1 MLSLVDRPHASL
13 TDLIHED
20 VVSEDQRL
28 AFALPKLRGLK
39 LRQLSLPHQFTGEFF
54 SILGSSVWRKEL
66 SERVASEN
74 PAVFKLL
81 DELFKSNGHLG
92 ASSYVQIS
100 SG

>member
-1 MLSLVDRPHASL
+1 
-13 TDLIHED
+13 
-20 VVSEDQRL
+20 
-28 AFALPKLRGLK
+28 LRGLK

-92 ASSYVQIS
+92 ASSYVLIS

>member
-1 MLSLVDRPHASL
+1 MMEYNHAESPE
-13 TDLIHED
+13 IP
-20 VVSEDQRL
+20 VVFSEKCR
-28 AFALPKLRGLK
+28 
-39 LRQLSLPHQFTGEFF
+39 EFF